1 MKRAW
6 PDFHLYFYEME
17 KGETLCLDKL
27 EKSYREV
34 EKQLNLWKDTQRHSN
49 ELIQSLTSPMEQ
61 LRSCAK
67 TSFERSPLCD
77 FEGLKEKLEYKLLK
91 QMEGIMEKIQDDLNI
106 FKGVSDKVAKLCSSS
121 LEVYEAHSSYLS
133 MSVVCEGT
141 CTQPS
146 IADLL
151 EGLCDLNRIHSGL
164 YHDKIDILG
173 RITYTAP
180 MEIVYKAVRE
190 WTSTQDRNDYKIRD
204 IMEPVAV
211 FLASRSGS

>member
-61 LRSCAK
+61 LRSCVK

-91 QMEGIMEKIQDDLNI
+91 QMEGIMEKIQDDL
-106 FKGVSDKVAKLCSSS
+106 
-121 LEVYEAHSSYLS
+121 
-133 MSVVCEGT
+133 
-141 CTQPS
+141 
-146 IADLL
+146 
-151 EGLCDLNRIHSGL
+151 
-164 YHDKIDILG
+164 
-173 RITYTAP
+173 
-180 MEIVYKAVRE
+180 
-190 WTSTQDRNDYKIRD
+190 
-204 IMEPVAV
+204 
-211 FLASRSGS
+211 